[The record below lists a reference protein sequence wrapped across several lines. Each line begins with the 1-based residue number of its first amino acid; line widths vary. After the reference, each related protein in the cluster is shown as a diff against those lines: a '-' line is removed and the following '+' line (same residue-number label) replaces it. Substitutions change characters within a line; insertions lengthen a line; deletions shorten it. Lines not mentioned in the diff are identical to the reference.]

1 MKRFVIL
8 LFVMCTLSLIMNS
21 QEQVQTDQEGFSYE
35 VNVDAQLVPIF
46 AVDKDGNPVYDLAQ
60 GDFELYADGKLTE
73 IISFNYYKIES
84 SEKTPGKTGETQET
98 QPLAPPPV
106 QPEKSP
112 ERLNFIIIDSIASN
126 RTVLKPAI
134 EMVKRIIDNASP
146 GDGFVLLESRN
157 DRGIDYL
164 IGPEKDKTKLFGVL
178 NHIENSFLARQTNIA
193 RSDVKEL
200 LTAGYNNN
208 RYKTI
213 DGKMEAAAINFGVAM
228 RIAETEKKQY
238 TNDIRIFSDSI
249 QQLKYALKTIPL
261 PKTFFLISAG
271 PLGVERSAW
280 TMSTYKHL
288 IKAAEAI
295 NLGGSMLYIIN
306 PIAANSLSERNAFKF
321 MSDSVNGKF
330 IYGQDFDKVVEQVKK
345 STSAYYELAFY
356 SNKKPDHVSNIKVK
370 CKRDNVSLVSI
381 GYSEKSRPYRKMNT
395 TEKELFALSV
405 INRGSWSRIVAKVG
419 RLPYTKINKT
429 ESKKEPNIIQ
439 LDIPPF
445 MRNRKADVFIIHM
458 DPKTL
463 EADFEFQQKLMTDTE
478 TIEVQPRKKRDAY
491 FVIIEPKIP
500 VCIYNQ
506 VM

>member
-1 MKRFVIL
+1 MKQLVIL
-8 LFVMCTLSLIMNS
+8 LFISFVFLSFLPG
-21 QEQVQTDQEGFSYE
+21 QVQEKSDKDELSYE
-35 VNVDAQLVPIF
+35 VSVDAQLVPIF
-46 AVDKDGNPVYDLAQ
+46 AVDKEGNPVYGLKQ
-60 GDFELYADGKLTE
+60 EDFELYTDGKLAE
-73 IISFNYYKIES
+73 IISFNYYSLETTENTGKI
-84 SEKTPGKTGETQET
+84 PET
-98 QPLAPPPV
+98 QPPVQPPV
-106 QPEKSP
+106 KPEKSP

-134 EMVKRIIDNASP
+134 EVVKRIINSASP
-146 GDGFVLLESRN
+146 GDGYVLLESRS

-164 IGPEKDKTKLFGVL
+164 IGPEKDKTKLFAVL
-178 NHIENSFLARQTNIA
+178 NHIENSFLGRQTNIA
-193 RSDVKEL
+193 RSDAQL
-200 LTAGYNNN
+200 MMTAGYNQSQRNKKFGLS
-208 RYKTI
+208 R
-213 DGKMEAAAINFGVAM
+213 ELALINLNTAM
-228 RIAETEKKQY
+228 GMAKAEQKNY
-238 TNDIRIFSDSI
+238 INDIRVFSSSI

-306 PIAANSLSERNAFKF
+306 PMTANSLSERKAFKF

-330 IYGQDFDKVVEQVKK
+330 ISGQDFDKVVEQVKK

-356 SNKKPDHVSNIKVK
+356 SNKKPDHVSSIKVK
-370 CKRDNVSLVSI
+370 CKRDNVSLISI

-445 MRNRKADVFIIHM
+445 MRNRKADIFIIHM

-463 EADFEFQQKLMTDTE
+463 KAEFEFKQKLMAETE
-478 TIEVQPRKKRDAY
+478 TMEVLPRKKKDAY
-491 FVIIEPKIP
+491 FVIIEPEIP
-500 VCIYNQ
+500 VCIYNKIK
-506 VM
+506 